1 MLGVGFAHGFRI
13 AFRMDGFADGSTT
26 VLADLPVCIVVG
38 SPAFCNIIM
47 CTFCI
52 VVAELQTLVVCIA
65 PVFRKVFALYAEVV
79 VATHCRG
86 VGIAAFCA
94 EFAIV
99 AAVHAFEA
107 IATLLADEVVA
118 VFELIFRTV
127 AVLAMVSASLAFAAE
142 LANLVWLEAIATVR
156 TKMLFPFV
164 AFRTDFVDAMV
175 AVHTVLAITA
185 ELAFC
190 IVGTLLTFRTDVVV
204 VFARPDAIAM
214 RATCIFRMS
223 QAATFAKAA
232 VAAEILTFAFHT
244 TATLSAEP
252 HIVFAAKVTMFA
264 TTPAPIYLI
273 AIAEAEVAFR
283 AMVPF
288 VVASLAKAAVGA
300 DFIIASEAVL
310 AMFRIFLDTLVAQ
323 LMFLAAAFENICV
336 LTIYNQAF
344 AARLADHFR
353 AILAMTITNPAFALL
368 SRLSIIVHVTI
379 STMNSMI
386 YK

>member
-223 QAATFAKAA
+223 QATTLAKAA
-232 VAAEILTFAFHT
+232 IIAELLTFAFHT
-244 TATLSAEP
+244 ATTLFAKP

-273 AIAEAEVAFR
+273 AITEAEVAFR

-300 DFIIASEAVL
+300 DFIIASKAVL
-310 AMFRIFLDTLVAQ
+310 AMFSIFSNALVAQ
-323 LMFLAAAFENICV
+323 LMF
-336 LTIYNQAF
+336 F
-344 AARLADHFR
+344 AATIEKVCIIAIYSEALATILADQFYAICAMLPRSTTFTFR
-353 AILAMTITNPAFALL
+353 SCLKIKMEIAKPT
-368 SRLSIIVHVTI
+368 V
-379 STMNSMI
+379 
-386 YK
+386 

>member
-1 MLGVGFAHGFRI
+1 MRS
-13 AFRMDGFADGSTT
+13 FADGSTT
-26 VLADLPVCIVVG
+26 IVADQPV
-38 SPAFCNIIM
+38 S
-47 CTFCI
+47 I
-52 VVAELQTLVVCIA
+52 VVAVPTCAYACVCAFLVMVALLQTLVVCVA
-65 PVFRKVFALYAEVV
+65 PMLYEVFALYAEVV
-79 VATHCRG
+79 VATHRRS
-86 VGIAAFCA
+86 VGIAAFRA

-99 AAVHAFEA
+99 AAVQTFEA

-214 RATCIFRMS
+214 RATCIFRMG
-223 QAATFAKAA
+223 QAATLAKAA
-232 VAAEILTFAFHT
+232 IIAELLTFAFHT
-244 TATLSAEP
+244 ATTLFAKP

-264 TTPAPIYLI
+264 TTPAPFYLI

-288 VVASLAKAAVGA
+288 VVTSLAKAAAGA

-310 AMFRIFLDTLVAQ
+310 TMFFVISNALVAQ
-323 LMFLAAAFENICV
+323 FMF
-336 LTIYNQAF
+336 F
-344 AARLADHFR
+344 AATIEKVCIIAIYSEALATILADQFYAICAMLPRSTTFTFR
-353 AILAMTITNPAFALL
+353 SCLKIKMEIAKPT
-368 SRLSIIVHVTI
+368 V
-379 STMNSMI
+379 
-386 YK
+386 

>member
-13 AFRMDGFADGSTT
+13 AFRMRSFADGSTT
-26 VLADLPVCIVVG
+26 IVADQPVSALVAVPTCAYACVC
-38 SPAFCNIIM
+38 AFLIM
-47 CTFCI
+47 
-52 VVAELQTLVVCIA
+52 VAIFQTLVVCIA
-65 PVFRKVFALYAEVV
+65 PMLYEVLALYAEVV
-79 VATHCRG
+79 VAAHRRS
-86 VGIAAFCA
+86 VGCTAFCA

-99 AAVHAFEA
+99 AAVHTFEA

-127 AVLAMVSASLAFAAE
+127 AVLAMVSASLALAAE

-156 TKMLFPFV
+156 TKVLFPFV

-185 ELAFC
+185 ELALC
-190 IVGTLLTFRTDVVV
+190 IVGTLLTFRTDMVV

-214 RATCIFRMS
+214 RATCIFRMG
-223 QAATFAKAA
+223 QATTLAKAA
-232 VAAEILTFAFHT
+232 IIAELLTFAFHT
-244 TATLSAEP
+244 ATTLFAKP

-264 TTPAPIYLI
+264 TTPAPFYLI

-300 DFIIASEAVL
+300 DFIIASKAVL
-310 AMFRIFLDTLVAQ
+310 AMFFIFSNALVAQ
-323 LMFLAAAFENICV
+323 LMF
-336 LTIYNQAF
+336 F
-344 AARLADHFR
+344 AATIEKVCIIAIYSEALATILADQFYAICAMLPRSTTFTFR
-353 AILAMTITNPAFALL
+353 SCLKIKMEIAKPT
-368 SRLSIIVHVTI
+368 V
-379 STMNSMI
+379 
-386 YK
+386 